1 MVPREQHQVHKTY
14 LIRVEYKGENVSNV
28 SVIGLGYVGLTTA
41 LGLAKVGHRVIGVET
56 NQSRLEALARG
67 ELPIHEPG
75 LESELRNSLSS
86 GSLELTNN
94 VRETVG
100 QSDFYFVCV
109 STPQSELG
117 EADLKYVEAAFGELQ
132 QAATRNSVIVIKS
145 TVPVG
150 TGDFLV
156 SKANRED
163 LSYASNPEFL
173 REGSA
178 LYDFMNPDRI
188 LVGANSQ
195 EVANRVMELYEEIDA
210 PKIVT
215 SVKSAELIKYAANA
229 YLASRLSFVNDL
241 AALCEQVGANVD
253 DVVMGMGSDSRIG
266 RSFLSP
272 GPGWG
277 GSCFPK
283 DTRAL
288 VAVANDNKVS
298 LKVVEAAIEA
308 NDNAFDRVVARLNRL
323 LDGNLNGK
331 LIGILGLAFK
341 ANTDD
346 TRDSPALEVV
356 NRLLRLGCESRAF
369 DPIALGPKVP
379 GFTQSASAVEAAT
392 GADAILVLTEWSEFK
407 DLDPITVAKAMRGSV
422 VLDTRRILNAASWKQ
437 TFGSFSV
444 LGVSDN

>member
-1 MVPREQHQVHKTY
+1 MAN
-14 LIRVEYKGENVSNV
+14 IA
-28 SVIGLGYVGLTTA
+28 VIGLGYVGLTTA
-41 LGLAKVGHRVIGVET
+41 LGLAKIGHKVMGVET
-56 NQSRLEALARG
+56 NASRLQTLIKG
-67 ELPIHEPG
+67 VLPIYEPG
-75 LESELRNSLSS
+75 LDEELVESLARENLQ
-86 GSLELTNN
+86 LTDKLI
-94 VRETVG
+94 EAAKDA
-100 QSDFYFVCV
+100 DFFFICV
-109 STPQSELG
+109 PTPQSETG
-117 EADLKYVEAAFGELQ
+117 EADLSFVTDAFSSVNQERK
-132 QAATRNSVIVIKS
+132 ANSIIVLKS

-150 TGDFLV
+150 TGDL
-156 SKANRED
+156 
-163 LSYASNPEFL
+163 LSSNQGSEAPLYASNPEFL

-188 LVGANSQ
+188 LVGADSQ

-266 RSFLSP
+266 RSFLNP

-288 VAVANDNKVS
+288 VSVAKDHAVS

-308 NDNAFDRVVARLNRL
+308 NENAFERVVTRLNRL
-323 LDGNLNGK
+323 LDGHLSGK
-331 LIGILGLAFK
+331 VIGILGLAFK

-346 TRDSPALEVV
+346 TRDSPALEIV
-356 NRLLRLGCESRAF
+356 NRLLGLGCKIRAF
-369 DPIALGPKVP
+369 DPIASGPTVA
-379 GFTQSASAVEAAT
+379 GFTQTNNAAEAAT
-392 GADAILVLTEWSEFK
+392 GADAILVLTEWREFR
-407 DLDPITVAKAMRGSV
+407 DLDPIAFAKAMRGSV
-422 VLDTRRILNAASWKQ
+422 VLDTRRILNADSWKQ
-437 TFGSFSV
+437 VFGSFSV